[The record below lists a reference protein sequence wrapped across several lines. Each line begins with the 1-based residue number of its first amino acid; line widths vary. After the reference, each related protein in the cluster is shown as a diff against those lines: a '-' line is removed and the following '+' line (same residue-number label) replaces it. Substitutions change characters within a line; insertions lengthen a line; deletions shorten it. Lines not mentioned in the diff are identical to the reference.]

1 MKHHLTTV
9 TLILG
14 FLASTAAQA
23 APPPGRLLASMC
35 FQCHGTNGQAI
46 KFESIAGKSSREIY
60 KELLEMSKRK
70 KIESIMDL
78 QARAYTP
85 NQMLQIS
92 NYLATL
98 PKAPKSSGDD

>member
-1 MKHHLTTV
+1 MKINYK
-9 TLILG
+9 TLAAIMLIV
-14 FLASTAAQA
+14 ASITAQS
-23 APPPGRLLASMC
+23 APPPGQLLASMC

-85 NQMLQIS
+85 GQMLQIA
-92 NYLATL
+92 NYLSTL
-98 PKAPKSSGDD
+98 PKAPKSGDDD